1 MSEREMTNS
10 LLSKIEHHTAQVAI
24 IGLGYVG
31 LPLAVAFAEAGFPVV
46 GIDVDSMK
54 VDAINRGRS
63 YVSDIPSDR
72 LSPLVRATTGV
83 EDSSKRRGKIGAT
96 TDYSVLLDCDA
107 AIICVPTP
115 LNKTRDPDVRY
126 LISATESVARYLH
139 SGMLIVLESTTY
151 PGTTEEL
158 ILPIL
163 TGTGPSEQVS
173 GATQI
178 VADSAR
184 AKTPGVDFFL
194 AFSPERIDPGRTDW
208 TVENTPKVVGGVTP
222 ACLDAATALYGSVL
236 DRVVPVSSPAAAEMT
251 KLLENTFRA
260 VNIALVNEV
269 AIMCDKLG
277 LDVWEIVEAAATKP
291 YGYMKFTPG
300 PGVGG
305 HCIPLDPHYLSWK
318 LKTLNYNARFI
329 QLAGEI
335 NSDMPRYWVEKVQEA
350 LNEAGRSVRG
360 SVVLVVGVAYKK
372 DIDDVRESPALDI
385 IELLRQKGAD
395 VRYHDPHVASFAH
408 NGHDLCSEKDLNAA
422 LESADCVVIVTDHSV
437 YDWSAIA
444 RQAACVVDTRNQ
456 LARPQKNGSRAE
468 K

>member
-1 MSEREMTNS
+1 MKNQ
-10 LLSKIEHHTAQVAI
+10 LLHKIENRTAQVAI

-46 GIDVDSMK
+46 GIDVDPTK
-54 VDAINRGRS
+54 VDAINTGHS
-63 YVSDIPSDR
+63 YINDIPSTR
-72 LSPLVRATTGV
+72 LAPLVG
-83 EDSSKRRGKIGAT
+83 ESKRQKSIVAT
-96 TDYSVLLDCDA
+96 TDYAALSECDA

-126 LISATESVARYLH
+126 LLAAGESVACYLH
-139 SGMLIVLESTTY
+139 GGMLVVLESTTY

-158 ILPIL
+158 LLPIL
-163 TGTGPSEQVS
+163 TDGKW
-173 GATQI
+173 
-178 VADSAR
+178 R
-184 AKTPGVDFFL
+184 MTPGETDGEPIRSVELTSKPSPQSLLPGADFFL

-208 TVENTPKVVGGVTP
+208 TVETTPKVIGGVTP
-222 ACLDAATALYGSVL
+222 ACLEAATALYSQAIHTI
-236 DRVVPVSSPAAAEMT
+236 VPVSSPAAAEMT

-260 VNIALVNEV
+260 VNIAFVNEV

-277 LDVWEIVEAAATKP
+277 LDVWEVVNAAATKP

-318 LKTLNYNARFI
+318 LKTLNYTARFI

-335 NSDMPRYWVEKVQEA
+335 NSDMPRYWVEKVQDA
-350 LNEAGRSVRG
+350 LNQAGKSVKG
-360 SVVLVVGVAYKK
+360 SRVLVLGVAYKK

-395 VRYHDPHVASFAH
+395 VRYHDPYVPHIRH
-408 NGHDLCSEKDLNAA
+408 NGFDMDGESDLTQA
-422 LESADCVVIVTDHSV
+422 LSQADCVLVVTDHSC
-437 YDWSAIA
+437 YDWLAVV
-444 RQAACVVDTRNQ
+444 RQAKCAVDTRSVLPGRKIAAIVQ
-456 LARPQKNGSRAE
+456 VADAG
-468 K
+468 